1 MKWSFHTLTYKKNW
15 PSFQV
20 ERDQLARKVI
30 ELEDQIDKL
39 ESDNLSQKTRLA
51 TYEREA
57 KRPVQEYAD
66 FQNLNQ
72 KLQVKNCCNRSI
84 KVRRISLGKTRYSNN
99 ISVRIESME
108 TITISFESIG
118 FT

>member
-1 MKWSFHTLTYKKNW
+1 MKDEKIISHFDTQKNW
-15 PSFQV
+15 SSFQV

-39 ESDNLSQKTRLA
+39 ESDNLSQKTKVA

-72 KLQVKNCCNRSI
+72 KLQVRNCFTRSI
-84 KVRRISLGKTRYSNN
+84 KVEKSRVPNEGNQNTN
-99 ISVRIESME
+99 I
-108 TITISFESIG
+108 
-118 FT
+118 

>member
-1 MKWSFHTLTYKKNW
+1 M
-15 PSFQV
+15 
-20 ERDQLARKVI
+20 I

-72 KLQVKNCCNRSI
+72 KLQVRNWQNRNI
-84 KVRRISLGKTRYSNN
+84 TAEKIRDSNEGNQYTN
-99 ISVRIESME
+99 I
-108 TITISFESIG
+108 
-118 FT
+118 

>member
-1 MKWSFHTLTYKKNW
+1 MKRSFHILKNKKNW
-15 PSFQV
+15 SSFQV

-72 KLQVKNCCNRSI
+72 KLQVRNGCKRSI
-84 KVRRISLGKTRYSNN
+84 KVGTVDIHLTDVRLAN
-99 ISVRIESME
+99 IHLKL
-108 TITISFESIG
+108 
-118 FT
+118 

>member
-1 MKWSFHTLTYKKNW
+1 M
-15 PSFQV
+15 
-20 ERDQLARKVI
+20 I

-39 ESDNLSQKTRLA
+39 ESDNLSQKTKVA

-72 KLQVKNCCNRSI
+72 KLQVRNWHNRNI
-84 KVRRISLGKTRYSNN
+84 TAEKIRDSNEGNQYTN
-99 ISVRIESME
+99 I
-108 TITISFESIG
+108 
-118 FT
+118 